1 MADFSR
7 RLFLSG
13 FTYLFATLTLVI
25 SRTPLGSPLFFAC
38 VLAAVAAYAALLPAI
53 ANDAVQPPRRLL
65 LTAFLFAIAFRVPL
79 AVAPVGSDSD
89 MVRYIWDGRVQR
101 LGYNPY
107 VVVPA
112 DPEVAHT
119 HTDETRQMPSRR
131 ASTPYPPGAQLF
143 FRLIVTISDSTRAMK
158 MALVWC
164 DILTIL
170 ILWRWLLAGDRSP
183 WLALIYAWN
192 PLVVL
197 EVAHSGHIDA
207 LGAMWIAASAFYLFR
222 KRTTLASITLV
233 LAIATKLLPIVLAP
247 MYWRKIRARDAML
260 GGLLLSGLYWLFVDG
275 REFPLGALPN
285 VVAHI
290 RFNGPV
296 FQAIAAVT
304 APQLAAAVAV
314 LAGLACAVWARRTY
328 GSSDPA
334 AWAWPMAVSLLC
346 APVIYPWYLLYF
358 PPFLWSRATI
368 PLLMWTLSSL
378 PVYIVWARARDGGR
392 WLVPFYIQVLEFGLV
407 IGAALFLAN
416 RSRRRMDV
424 SSPSMDELA

>member
-13 FTYLFATLTLVI
+13 FIYLFATLTLVI
-25 SRTPLGSPLFFAC
+25 SRTPLGSPLFFVC
-38 VLAAVAAYAALLPAI
+38 LLAAVAAYAALLPAI
-53 ANDAVQPPRRLL
+53 GNAVEPPRRLL

-101 LGYNPY
+101 FGINPY

-119 HTDETRQMPSRR
+119 HTEQTRQMPSRH

-143 FRLIVTISDSTRAMK
+143 FRLIVTISDSTWAMK
-158 MALVWC
+158 TALVLC

-170 ILWRWLLAGDRSP
+170 ILWRWLLAANRSP

-222 KRTTLASITLV
+222 RRTTLASITLV

-247 MYWRKIRARDAML
+247 LYWRKIRARDAML
-260 GGLLLSGLYWLFVDG
+260 GGLLLSALYWLFVDG
-275 REFPLGALPN
+275 RVLPLGALPN
-285 VVAHI
+285 VVAYI

-304 APQLAAAVAV
+304 APQVAAAVAV

-328 GSSDPA
+328 GPSDPA

-346 APVIYPWYLLYF
+346 APVIYPWYLLYLT
-358 PPFLWSRATI
+358 PFLWSRATI
-368 PLLMWTLSSL
+368 PLLVWTVSSL

-392 WLVPFYIQVLEFGLV
+392 WMVPFYIQVLEFGLV
-407 IGAALFLAN
+407 IGAALFLGS
-416 RSRRRMDV
+416 RSRRGMDV
-424 SSPSMDELA
+424 SPPSVDELV